1 MGPVRD
7 NYSDMS
13 AQYRPDRRLD
23 DNNSDMSESFAHRG
37 EAGQGGASRDGDRTD
52 ADGGRTDADGGRTD
66 ADGGQAASRT
76 TRSRVV
82 VRLPVAVPT

>member
-1 MGPVRD
+1 MGAVRD

-13 AQYRPDRRLD
+13 AQYRPDRRFD
-23 DNNSDMSESFAHRG
+23 DNNSDMSESLRSG
-37 EAGQGGASRDGDRTD
+37 PRQGKAGPPETVTGPTRTAARTD
-52 ADGGRTDADGGRTD
+52 GG
-66 ADGGQAASRT
+66 DGGQAASRT